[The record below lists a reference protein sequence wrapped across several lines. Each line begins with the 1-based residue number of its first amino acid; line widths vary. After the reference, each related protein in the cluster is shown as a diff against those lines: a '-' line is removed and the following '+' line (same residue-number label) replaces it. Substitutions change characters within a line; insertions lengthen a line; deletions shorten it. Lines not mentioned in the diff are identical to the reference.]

1 MARISTYGLDDVI
14 SSGDLLLG
22 SSLEGQDI
30 NGNIYKTRNYRL
42 SDLAVFFSTYD
53 ADIGSSLSTSV
64 QQNTSDISALDTRLT
79 TAEGTILSNTSS
91 ISTNT
96 SSITTINTNIQNRSN
111 WDEAYSWGDHD
122 GLYALV
128 NHNHNSQYAALNH
141 NHDSQY
147 AALSHNHDDRYYTEN
162 EIDASRVAQID
173 ITEAQNQNGDW
184 IKTVTLKNSVG
195 STIASDTFTDRAE
208 TGGGGTD
215 TNYYLSSASLDS
227 NGVLQLG
234 VTGATNLTVNF
245 DDRYYTE
252 TEINTTLSSY
262 ALSSAIP
269 TNTSDLNN
277 DSGFITDGNTNWN
290 NSYGFITAS
299 STDTLTNKSGNI
311 SQWTNNSNYLTSV
324 AFSDLTSTPT
334 TIAGYG
340 ITDAFDGNFSSLTGK
355 PDTISGYGITDA
367 FDGVFSSLTG
377 IPTTISGYG
386 ITDAFDGAYSSLT
399 GIPTTFT
406 PSSHNHDASQISS
419 GTLSMNRMPTAAIT
433 PTGTNLATG
442 AQIHTYI
449 TSFNYTTNTGTV
461 DTSGII
467 NTGEYAR
474 FVDANTIEARTTAE
488 LRIDLSLNNV
498 ENVQLSTWAG
508 SGYITTLGTITSGTW
523 QGSSIAATYLPSTIP
538 YTTAD
543 QDWNTFTLT
552 AGDFILHS
560 DRDLKENII
569 PLAKREIKVDF
580 KEYNFK
586 GSNRTRFGVIAQELE
601 EHHPEF
607 VHVRERGEKSVSYID
622 LLVAKVHELEGRI
635 KELENG
641 ARNG

>member
-64 QQNTSDISALDTRLT
+64 QQNTSDISSLDTRLT

-128 NHNHNSQYAALNH
+128 NHNHDSQYAALNH

-162 EIDASRVAQID
+162 EIDASSVSQID

-184 IKTVTLKNSVG
+184 IKTVTLKNSAG

-227 NGVLQLG
+227 SGILQLG
-234 VTGATNLTVNF
+234 VTGATNLTVDF
-245 DDRYYTE
+245 DARYYTE
-252 TEINTTLSSY
+252 TEINTTLSNY

-277 DSGFITDGNTNWN
+277 DSGFITDGNTNWD

-311 SQWTNNSNYLTSV
+311 SQWTNDSNY
-324 AFSDLTSTPT
+324 ST
-334 TIAGYG
+334 
-340 ITDAFDGNFSSLTGK
+340 
-355 PDTISGYGITDA
+355 
-367 FDGVFSSLTG
+367 
-377 IPTTISGYG
+377 
-386 ITDAFDGAYSSLT
+386 FDGAYSSLS

-406 PSSHNHDASQISS
+406 PSSHNHDAAQISS
-419 GTLSMNRMPTAAIT
+419 GTLSMDRMPTAAIT
-433 PTGTNLATG
+433 STGTNLATG
-442 AQIHTYI
+442 AQIHSYI

-461 DTSGII
+461 DTSGVI

-474 FVDANTIEARTTAE
+474 FVDANTIEARTTGE

-498 ENVQLSTWAG
+498 ENIQLSTWAG
-508 SGYITTLGTITSGTW
+508 STNITTLGTITSGTW
-523 QGSSIAATYLPSTIP
+523 NGGVIGSAYLDSD
-538 YTTAD
+538 TAHLSGT
-543 QDWNTFTLT
+543 QTFTGVKTFTQNVT
-552 AGDFILHS
+552 ALDFVLSS

-607 VHVRERGEKSVSYID
+607 VHTRERGEKSVSYID

-641 ARNG
+641 SRNG